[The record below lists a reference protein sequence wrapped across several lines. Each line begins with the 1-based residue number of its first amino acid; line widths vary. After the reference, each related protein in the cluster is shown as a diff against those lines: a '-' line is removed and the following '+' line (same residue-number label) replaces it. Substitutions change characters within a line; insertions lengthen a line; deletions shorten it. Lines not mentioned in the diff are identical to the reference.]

1 MKIKKIEPRSFGAN
15 TYIIYDE
22 KSNEAAMVDPGGMA
36 DKLMSE
42 TQDVNLKYIILTHA
56 HFDHIGALEEVAE
69 KTGAEVVIHELE
81 AHALTDPRYNLST
94 LAGVPENKRG
104 ADITVKEG
112 DLIKLGDTE
121 IKFIHTPGHTPGCM
135 CIFVGDDDL
144 ITGDTLFYGSIGRT
158 DFEGGSF
165 AQMKES
171 LERLASF
178 DDEITIYPGHGEE
191 STIGFE
197 KRSNPYMI

>member
-1 MKIKKIEPRSFGAN
+1 MA
-15 TYIIYDE
+15 E
-22 KSNEAAMVDPGGMA
+22 KLLAEAHG
-36 DKLMSE
+36 
-42 TQDVNLKYIILTHA
+42 VNIKYIILTHA

-69 KTGAEVVIHELE
+69 KTGATVVIHELE
-81 AHALTDPRYNLST
+81 ACALTDSRYNLCT
-94 LAGVPENKRG
+94 LAGVPENRRD
-104 ADITVKEG
+104 ADKIVKEG

-121 IKFIHTPGHTPGCM
+121 LKFIHTPGHTPGSM
-135 CIFVGDDDL
+135 CIFVGDNDL

-165 AQMKES
+165 EQMRKS
-171 LERLASF
+171 LERLPAL

-197 KRSNPYMI
+197 KRTNPYIV

>member
-1 MKIKKIEPRSFGAN
+1 MKIKKIEPISFGAN
-15 TYIIYDE
+15 TYIIYE
-22 KSNEAAMVDPGGMA
+22 ENSKETAMVDPGGMPDTLLA
-36 DKLMSE
+36 EACGM
-42 TQDVNLKYIILTHA
+42 NLKYIILTHA
-56 HFDHIGALEEVAE
+56 HFDHIGALEKVAE

-94 LAGVPENKRG
+94 LAGVPENQRS

-112 DLIKLGDTE
+112 DLIKLGETE
-121 IKFIHTPGHTPGCM
+121 LKFIHTPGHTPGCM
-135 CIFVGDDDL
+135 CIFVGDNDL

-165 AQMKES
+165 AQMQKS
-171 LERLASF
+171 LERLASL
-178 DDEITIYPGHGEE
+178 DDKITIYPGHGEE

-197 KRSNPYMI
+197 KRSNPYMV